1 MTSPELLRRSTT
13 SIYIAQL
20 TIHPS
25 NQTNLALKGIIGIE
39 AMAVIA
45 NLTGNTDDASNYTNI
60 AHDYITQWQSLGIAQ
75 DANPPHTTLAYGMN
89 DTHGNLYN
97 LYGDKELNLG
107 LVPQYVYDIQS
118 AFYPTIIE
126 EYGVPL
132 DTRHDFAK
140 PDEQM
145 LAAATCSASTTKLYI
160 GAISKWI
167 NETPTNRAMTD
178 LYNAMGGEYD
188 FSLFF
193 PPGLC

>member
-1 MTSPELLRRSTT
+1 
-13 SIYIAQL
+13 
-20 TIHPS
+20 
-25 NQTNLALKGIIGIE
+25 
-39 AMAVIA
+39 MAVIA
-45 NLTGNTDDASNYTNI
+45 NLTGHTADATNYTTI

-97 LYGDKELNLG
+97 LYGDKELSLG

-145 LAAATCSASTTKLYI
+145 LAAATCSASTAGLYTA
-160 GAISKWI
+160 AIAKWI

-178 LYNAMGGEYD
+178 LYNAMGGE
-188 FSLFF
+188 
-193 PPGLC
+193 